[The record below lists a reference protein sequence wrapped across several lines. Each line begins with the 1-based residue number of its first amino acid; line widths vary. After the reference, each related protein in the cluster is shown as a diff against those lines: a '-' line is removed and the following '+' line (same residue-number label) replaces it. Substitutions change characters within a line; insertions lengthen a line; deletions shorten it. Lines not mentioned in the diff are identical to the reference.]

1 MLIVLSGYMGSGKSL
16 VGAALAE
23 KLNYDFIDL
32 DDFIVQQ
39 EKMSIAALFRIKG
52 EIYFRKKELLY
63 LQELLKDRKK
73 TVLALGGGTPCYGK
87 NMELILE
94 HTPHVF
100 YLKATIETLVHRLKK
115 EQQQRP
121 LIKDIQKEKLSEFI
135 RKHLFER
142 NYYYLKSPN
151 VIAIDGLQPS
161 EVAEFIMA
169 HVS

>member
-1 MLIVLSGYMGSGKSL
+1 M
-16 VGAALAE
+16 GAALAK

-32 DDFIVQQ
+32 DDFIAQQ
-39 EKMSIAALFRIKG
+39 EKTSIAALFRIKG
-52 EIYFRKKELLY
+52 EIYFRKKEFFY
-63 LQELLKDRKK
+63 LQELLKSRKK

-142 NYYYLKSPN
+142 SYYYLKAPN
-151 VIAIDGLQPS
+151 SITVDNLQPL
-161 EVAEFIMA
+161 EVAERIIA
-169 HVS
+169 SIP